1 MTTIEKADLEARLS
15 DAFRGGEVTAR
26 ELRLTAAEAKETR
39 AWARVTPLP
48 GAGGDKGWYRVCPK
62 GAMKH
67 E

>member
-15 DAFRGGEVTAR
+15 DAFRDGEVTAR
-26 ELRLTAAEAKETR
+26 ELRLTADEAREAQT
-39 AWARVTPLP
+39 WASVTPMP
-48 GAGGDKGWYRVCPK
+48 CGGGDKRWYEVCPK